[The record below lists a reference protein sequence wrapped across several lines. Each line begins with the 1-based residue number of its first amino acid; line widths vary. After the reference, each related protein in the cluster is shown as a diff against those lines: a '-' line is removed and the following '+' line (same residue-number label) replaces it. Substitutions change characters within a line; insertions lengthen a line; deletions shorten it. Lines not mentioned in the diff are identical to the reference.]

1 MGQGPGKPPGP
12 ENRKVGWKF
21 AMSMASVAEFVEN
34 IRALYAEDPDPAV
47 VWPQA
52 RAPMTALLADAEL
65 IESAKDWPV
74 SAHENLLFYEDPDH
88 GFVLNGLIKAPGQTT
103 RIHDHAH
110 VWVLYGVLTGFEE
123 IVNFERT
130 DDGAV
135 ADLAIVH
142 EARRRNVGPGVLDIV
157 EPWSIHAEEAGNEG
171 SVAVI
176 LRSEKPGGF
185 LQGRYDTET
194 GKYWQGRGVRQI
206 PYPLI

>member
-1 MGQGPGKPPGP
+1 
-12 ENRKVGWKF
+12 
-21 AMSMASVAEFVEN
+21 MSMASVAEFVEQ

-65 IESAKDWPV
+65 IESAGDWPV
-74 SAHENLLFYEDPDH
+74 CSHENLLFYEDPDH

-110 VWVLYGVLTGFEE
+110 IWVLYGVLTGDED

-135 ADLAIVH
+135 TDKAIVQ
-142 EARRRNVGPGVLDIV
+142 ESRRQKVGPGALDIV
-157 EPWSIHAEEAGNEG
+157 EPWSIHAEEAGADG

-194 GKYWQGRGVRQI
+194 GKYWRGRGVKQI

>member
-1 MGQGPGKPPGP
+1 
-12 ENRKVGWKF
+12 
-21 AMSMASVAEFVEN
+21 MSMASVAEFVES

-52 RAPMTALLADAEL
+52 RAPMTALLGDAEL

-110 VWVLYGVLTGFEE
+110 VWVLYGVLTGGED

-135 ADLAIVH
+135 ADKAIVH
-142 EARRRNVGPGVLDIV
+142 EAGRRNVGPGALDIV
-157 EPWSIHAEEAGNEG
+157 EPWSIHAEEAGADG

-194 GKYWQGRGVRQI
+194 GKYWRGRGVRQI

>member
-1 MGQGPGKPPGP
+1 
-12 ENRKVGWKF
+12 
-21 AMSMASVAEFVEN
+21 MSMASVAKFVDS

-52 RAPMTALLADAEL
+52 CAPMTALLGDSEL
-65 IESAKDWPV
+65 IESAADWPV
-74 SAHENLLFYEDPDH
+74 CSHENLLFYEDAEF
-88 GFVLNGLIKAPGQTT
+88 GFVLNGLIKAPGQRT

-110 VWVLYGVLTGFEE
+110 LWVLYGVLTGGED

-135 ADLAIVH
+135 SDKAMVQ
-142 EARRRNVGPGVLDIV
+142 ESRRRNVGPGAVDIV
-157 EPWSIHAEEAGNEG
+157 KPWSIHAEQAGEEG

-176 LRSEKPGGF
+176 LRSQKPGGF

-194 GKYWQGRGVRQI
+194 GKYWRGKGVRQI